1 MFATEDKPGQRELHD
16 VLKAYTMW
24 NIEDGYCQAQA
35 PVAAFLLMHMP
46 AVQAFWCLVS
56 VCDRYLPGYYARG
69 LETVQRDGDM
79 LEALLKR
86 TCPAAY
92 RHLKQVKAE
101 PVLYMTEW
109 FLCAFT
115 RTLPWD
121 TLLRVWDVFLC
132 EGVKVLFKTALV
144 ILAGCLGSTKSRRR
158 CPGLCETLEVLRNPP
173 PQILTEEYLLY
184 HMYRLPLTEHDFE
197 MEHQR
202 QTARRKANAAS
213 NSTKSP
219 R

>member
-1 MFATEDKPGQRELHD
+1 MLF
-16 VLKAYTMW
+16 
-24 NIEDGYCQAQA
+24 
-35 PVAAFLLMHMP
+35 VA
-46 AVQAFWCLVS
+46 
-56 VCDRYLPGYYARG
+56 GYYARG
-69 LETVQRDGDM
+69 LETVQRDGDI

-86 TCPAAY
+86 TCAPAHKHL
-92 RHLKQVKAE
+92 RHVKAE

-144 ILAGCLGSTKSRRR
+144 ILAGCLGSSRARKS
-158 CPGLCETLEVLRNPP
+158 CSDLCATLEVLRNPP
-173 PQILTEEYLLY
+173 PHILTEEYLLY
-184 HMYRLPLTEHDFE
+184 HMQRLPLTEHDFE
-197 MEHQR
+197 MEHKR
-202 QTARRKANAAS
+202 QTVLRKNAQMANGKSAKAS
-213 NSTKSP
+213 S